1 MLGNKI
7 MELTN
12 IEITMDREQLVA
24 YRKGDLSTLNIY
36 IDNNKET
43 FEELEKWIV
52 LGLGVSLYVSAKY
65 IESFTIYGPAVS
77 CMGGL
82 DGIDRLGARFL
93 SILRKA
99 GYWLILIRGI
109 ADVIKEANKGGETL
123 QGIAKVVITYVL
135 LYASLFLLPECFN
148 LVQECFN

>member
-1 MLGNKI
+1 MLKNKI

-12 IEITMDREQLVA
+12 IEITMNREQLKD
-24 YRKGDLSTLNIY
+24 YREGNLSTIDIY

-43 FEELEKWIV
+43 IKEIEKWVV
-52 LGLGVSLYVSAKY
+52 LGLGISLYLSTKY

-77 CMGGL
+77 CISGL
-82 DGIDRLGARFL
+82 DSIDRLGSRFL
-93 SILRKA
+93 AILRKA

-123 QGIAKVVITYVL
+123 QGIAKVIITYVL
-135 LYASLFLLPECFN
+135 LFASLYLLPECFN
-148 LVQECFN
+148 LVQECFS